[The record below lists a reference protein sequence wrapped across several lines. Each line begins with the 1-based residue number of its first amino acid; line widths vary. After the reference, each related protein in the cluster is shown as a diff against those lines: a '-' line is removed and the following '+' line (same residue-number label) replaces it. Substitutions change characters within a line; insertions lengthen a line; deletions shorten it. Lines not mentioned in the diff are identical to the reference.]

1 MGANLQVLGFK
12 DSIKTVEAAKKDFD
26 KRAEQDRYENGH
38 SYSGSYGML
47 GALTYVSTIFDTEED
62 FQDFLEHKYKN
73 DGYLARVRVIRE
85 TKPLIAAR
93 VARFELQWD
102 AQQAR
107 RGDIRD
113 PKNPGRW
120 KAGTPNQLKR
130 VLDKFAKL
138 DKKYRDLVEA
148 QVKKSRKT
156 RFIAGGWVSE

>member
-1 MGANLQVLGFK
+1 MGANLQILGFK

-38 SYSGSYGML
+38 SYSGSMGMF

-62 FQDFLEHKYKN
+62 FERFLENKHKN

-102 AQQAR
+102 AQQAKQGR
-107 RGDIRD
+107 IRD
-113 PKNPGRW
+113 PKKPYTW
-120 KAGTPNQLKR
+120 KDGTPHQIKR

-138 DKKYRDLVEA
+138 DMRYRTLLDA
-148 QVKKSRKT
+148 QLKKSRKT